1 MKREKAQHILLA
13 YRLGEAVPSPSEL
26 EEALA
31 LAAEDPA
38 LGAWLEQELVTDRV
52 IRSKLR
58 EVRPPVGLKERI
70 RLGSRRIEVAWWQKP
85 AVWAAAAAIAFLMGA
100 SVWWVLSPSV
110 PSRSSAIAVNKTPTS
125 DLQTFRTEMMHFVSR
140 GEYSLQ
146 MSSGHFA
153 EVKRHLSRNGSAAG
167 QITPAELAKL
177 ATHGCQIFEW
187 NGATITLIC
196 FQASD
201 LGIVHFF
208 VVDARALKDPPGSI
222 KEFSPVESWASAC
235 WRDGDMAVL
244 VVSPAA
250 VDDLRRFL
258 RG

>member
-13 YRLGEAVPSPSEL
+13 YRLGETVPTPSEL

-38 LGAWLEQELVTDRV
+38 LGVWLEQELATDRV

-58 EVRPPVGLKERI
+58 EVRPLVGLKERI
-70 RLGSRRIEVAWWQKP
+70 RLGSRRIEVVWWQKP
-85 AVWAAAAAIAFLMGA
+85 SVWAAAAAIAFLVGA
-100 SVWWVLSPSV
+100 SIWWVRSTSV
-110 PSRSSAIAVNKTPTS
+110 PSRSSTLAMNRPPAS
-125 DLQTFRTEMMHFVSR
+125 DFQTFRTEMMHFVSR

-146 MSSGHFA
+146 LTSDSFA

-167 QITPAELAKL
+167 QITPSELAKL
-177 ATHGCQIFEW
+177 ATYGCQIFEW
-187 NGATITLIC
+187 NGETITLIC

-208 VVDARALKDPPGSI
+208 VVDARALKDPPGQVRQ
-222 KEFSPVESWASAC
+222 FSPVESWASAS
-235 WRDGDMAVL
+235 WRDGNTAVL

-250 VDDLRRFL
+250 VEDLRQFL